1 MRYTHFIFYYSNST
15 QDWAQTGHNSDWYLD
30 DVCSLQDLRIH
41 RNEIHSKLV
50 AIMRERLTANLKQ
63 LPGTAAAWGTGAPGR
78 KQPSAF
84 AQTNAKQLRILCQ
97 ASCNDSQTL
106 LAFLLHCKQSCITF
120 VSHPHLQHKA
130 LLLE

>member
-1 MRYTHFIFYYSNST
+1 M
-15 QDWAQTGHNSDWYLD
+15 QTGHSSNCSLEDC
-30 DVCSLQDLRIH
+30 CSLQDLRIH

-97 ASCNDSQTL
+97 ASCASAHTL
-106 LAFLLHCKQSCITF
+106 LVPFLHCKQTWIRIASQ
-120 VSHPHLQHKA
+120 PQ
-130 LLLE
+130 